1 MLLFRMENAM
11 ISPMGKKSWF
21 FVLAGMIV
29 FLAASFFVGYSTSL
43 SGNIPVEHTNEI
55 EKLRKLTGLEISSDL
70 NDPVMI
76 NILLVSKHRYSP
88 QTLAVATLQCSKNL
102 AKAGDLLLNWQKVKL
117 THKFSDAKMEFI
129 LGVETILGKEKGTV
143 GNIAFWNQALATK
156 TFTSKSQAFSG
167 MDGFFELFRTLE
179 PEAEVS
185 LADRTFVVSSQAK
198 LDWQETC
205 LSLMMSAHAVAQ
217 EVGFYPEQ
225 FDLTVSDGDRR
236 LNLRFSGA
244 SLKSLMQGQLT
255 PQEFQT
261 RIVMGWE

>member
-1 MLLFRMENAM
+1 M
-11 ISPMGKKSWF
+11 IPPMGKKSWF
-21 FVLAGMIV
+21 FILAGMVV
-29 FLAASFFVGYSTSL
+29 FLAASFLIGFSTSL
-43 SGNIPVEHTNEI
+43 SGNIPIERTNEL
-55 EKLRKLTGLEISSDL
+55 EKVRKLTGLEISSDL
-70 NDPVMI
+70 ADPAMI
-76 NILLVSKHRYSP
+76 NIVLVSKHRYSP
-88 QTLAVATLQCSKNL
+88 QALAVSTLQCSKDL
-102 AKAGDLLLNWQKVKL
+102 AKAGELLANWQKVKL
-117 THKFSDAKMEFI
+117 THKFSDAKMDFI
-129 LGVETILGKEKGTV
+129 LGVETILGKEKGIV

-156 TFTSKSQAFSG
+156 TFSGKSQAFSG
-167 MDGFFELFRTLE
+167 MDGFFELYRALE

-185 LADRTFVVSSQAK
+185 LADRTFVVNSQSK
-198 LDWQETC
+198 LGWKETC

-244 SLKSLMQGQLT
+244 SLKSLMQGQLS